1 MKATPH
7 TRKTATPVAITSEV
21 FDDRQAGAY
30 LGGTEPLDPRLLRLW
45 RRKRGL
51 PHIKLTAKV
60 IRYRKSD
67 LDGWLA
73 QHRVQVGGR

>member
-1 MKATPH
+1 
-7 TRKTATPVAITSEV
+7 
-21 FDDRQAGAY
+21 
-30 LGGTEPLDPRLLRLW
+30 
-45 RRKRGL
+45 
-51 PHIKLTAKV
+51 LTAKV

>member
-1 MKATPH
+1 MTKTHIRTEAVQAAVAT
-7 TRKTATPVAITSEV
+7 EV
-21 FDDRQAGAY
+21 FNDSQAGAY
-30 LGGTEPLDPRLLRLW
+30 LGGVAPRLLRLW
-45 RRKRGL
+45 RRTRGL
-51 PHIKLTAKV
+51 PHLKLTAKV